1 MKVKV
6 MKAEVIS
13 GISQKTNDFYE
24 STKVTVIF
32 PDGATAYSGFV
43 PSDVCKPGTIE
54 KGAIYDMYRDEK
66 GYILVFELLSNAATN
81 VATNAAQSAAQT
93 AAHPSTPTST
103 PSGSAGSH
111 K

>member
-43 PSDVCKPGTIE
+43 SSDVCKPGTIE

-66 GYILVFELLSNAATN
+66 GYILVFDLVSNAATN
-81 VATNAAQSAAQT
+81 AAQT
-93 AAHPSTPTST
+93 AAHPATPTSS
-103 PSGSAGSH
+103 PSGAPGSH

>member
-43 PSDVCKPGTIE
+43 SSDVCKPGTIE

-66 GYILVFELLSNAATN
+66 GYILVFDLVSNAATN
-81 VATNAAQSAAQT
+81 AATNAAQT

-103 PSGSAGSH
+103 PSGSPGSH